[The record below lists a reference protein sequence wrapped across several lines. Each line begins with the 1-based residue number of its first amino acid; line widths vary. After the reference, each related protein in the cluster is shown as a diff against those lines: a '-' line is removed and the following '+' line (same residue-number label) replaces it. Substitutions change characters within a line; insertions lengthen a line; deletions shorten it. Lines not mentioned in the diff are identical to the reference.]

1 MTTSK
6 PTIEI
11 DENCQFFKD
20 LTTFENSQRNYNLG
34 IYNLAICIRDVEM
47 YSKFGMKLYCKG
59 IKPNRKWRITPV
71 KKYFGMTGHREVLL
85 EKLQRLRE
93 IINEGE

>member
-1 MTTSK
+1 MTPNK
-6 PTIEI
+6 LTIEI

-34 IYNLAICIRDVEM
+34 MWNLSLSIRDL
-47 YSKFGMKLYCKG
+47 KLYCKG
-59 IKPNRKWRITPV
+59 IKPYRKWRITPV
-71 KKYFGMTGHREVLL
+71 KKYFGMTGHKEVLL
-85 EKLQRLRE
+85 EKLHRLNE

>member
-1 MTTSK
+1 MTPTK
-6 PTIEI
+6 LTIEI
-11 DENCQFFKD
+11 DEDCQFFKD

-34 IYNLAICIRDVEM
+34 MWNLALSLRDL
-47 YSKFGMKLYCKG
+47 KLYCKG
-59 IKPNRKWRITPV
+59 IKPNHKWRITPV

-85 EKLQRLRE
+85 EKLQRLQE